1 MQYFL
6 SLRTEIILN
15 IPVEEEM
22 VASLHIHVD
31 SFYYMCCLQHH
42 KSVPETDFFYIS
54 FVIFRLKSQRN
65 KFKCHRNRL
74 S

>member
-22 VASLHIHVD
+22 VASLRIPVD

-42 KSVPETDFFYIS
+42 KSVPETDFYIS
-54 FVIFRLKSQRN
+54 FIIFRLKSQRI
-65 KFKCHRNRL
+65 KFQCHRHHL